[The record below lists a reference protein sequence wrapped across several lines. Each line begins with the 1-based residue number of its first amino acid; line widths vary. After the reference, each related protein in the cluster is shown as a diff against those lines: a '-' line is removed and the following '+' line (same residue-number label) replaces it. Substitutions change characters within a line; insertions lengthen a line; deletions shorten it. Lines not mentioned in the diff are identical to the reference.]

1 MKNKLS
7 MTIIKKV
14 ILFAGLFSISLL
26 LPAWAL
32 ANTNE
37 AAVNTTTTEHWLQHA
52 AYVIVIIGGGFGG
65 MIYSLSRNQGAV
77 QPYRFKRSTEQGS
90 SHYLTLNLGIY
101 SDIFIG
107 IGGGVIIFNLV
118 PNISDGDLFSTLMKN
133 SENIGG
139 AISILMKILALSMI
153 GGFAGKS
160 LFDEAARK
168 ISREIDQVR
177 DEAASVSNQLN
188 QLQTVTNQQAELEM
202 LLNALTDPTIPPL
215 PPKQEDDFKQLVIS
229 APMHIRHKVFSA
241 CQQAHNQ
248 NKFIVKVKRYST
260 EEINQINS
268 YIGLQTQLLPAFDA
282 LIQAAHSD
290 NAVLNEQP
298 DPFKHRYLAH
308 RGFIHKQLA
317 QGQDLL
323 QQKST
328 SANHWRKAE
337 ESLKQAI
344 DARDRQE
351 NNRNMYW
358 HYNLDWIL
366 CHLRL
371 GHKEKVLKELQ
382 RGEVRDWIS
391 GLKNEGFVIA
401 NLRALPQDLL
411 DLILETY
418 PEFNDEF
425 KSNKRTTKEDLTPRK
440 PPSIS
445 DNKDVSNHSSSKS
458 INQSLAT
465 LEQIRLGDNL

>member
-1 MKNKLS
+1 MKTKLS
-7 MTIIKKV
+7 ATVIQKV
-14 ILFAGLFSISLL
+14 VFFAGLFAISLT
-26 LPAWAL
+26 LPTWAL

-37 AAVNTTTTEHWLQHA
+37 ATANNWLQHA

-118 PNISDGDLFSTLMKN
+118 PNMSDGDLFSTLMN
-133 SENIGG
+133 SENIGA

-177 DEAASVSNQLN
+177 NEAASVSNQLN

-229 APMHIRHKVFSA
+229 APMHIRHQVFSA

-248 NKFIVKVKRYST
+248 NRFIVKVRPSST

-268 YIGLQTQLLPAFDA
+268 CIGLQTQLLPAFDA

-328 SANHWRKAE
+328 SANHWRKGE

-344 DARDRQE
+344 DARDREE

-382 RGEVRDWIS
+382 RGDVRDWIS

-425 KSNKRTTKEDLTPRK
+425 KSNKRTTKDDLTPSK

-445 DNKDVSNHSSSKS
+445 DIKDISNHSSSKS
-458 INQSLAT
+458 INQSPAT